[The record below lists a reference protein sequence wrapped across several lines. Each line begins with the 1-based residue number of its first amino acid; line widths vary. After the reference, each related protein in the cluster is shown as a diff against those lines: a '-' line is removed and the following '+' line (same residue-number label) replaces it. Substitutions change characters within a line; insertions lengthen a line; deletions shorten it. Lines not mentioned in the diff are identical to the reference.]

1 MMNSTIEQQKEFEK
15 MVAEINR
22 LHSEL
27 NDLVKENREREQRDN
42 NIKKSLIKEI
52 DKLKKQNLELI
63 RENNKLN
70 KKISSYEKRNDLLKD
85 IPEEEEIEKQ
95 YKEYYS
101 SLENELYCE

>member
-52 DKLKKQNLELI
+52 DKLKKEKLELI
-63 RENNKLN
+63 RQNNKIN
-70 KKISSYEKRNDLLKD
+70 KRLSSYEKHNDMPL
-85 IPEEEEIEKQ
+85 EEE
-95 YKEYYS
+95 YADYYEA
-101 SLENELYCE
+101 LEREYCE